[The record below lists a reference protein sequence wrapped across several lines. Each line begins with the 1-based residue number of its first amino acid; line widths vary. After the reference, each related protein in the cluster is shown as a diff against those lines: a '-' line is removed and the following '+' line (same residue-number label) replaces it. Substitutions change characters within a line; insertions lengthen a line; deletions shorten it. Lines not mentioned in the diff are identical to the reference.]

1 MAPFSA
7 PAPPTTLVLLPP
19 DPSPRTSRALLAAAL
34 RHAKQLAL
42 REPGRRGL
50 VAALPLASLTG
61 GNSPRAQQFAGAQ
74 VAVAGAYRAA
84 VQAAR
89 AEGVEVAADLSDDDE
104 PDERGP
110 DSVVAVDVSVV
121 LVPFGPAV
129 VEGEGEG
136 EGEWI
141 GPVVSFAGLAR
152 RRGGWEAAWAAES
165 AGGERVRRRF
175 EELAAPGAAAVRSV
189 RVPDDPAGDAPSGE
203 KHAAAAAAD
212 ATARCKSVIVGGT
225 FDHLHVGHKLLLT
238 MTAFALDAPAAAAGD
253 AAERTLTVG
262 MTAADLLAK
271 KKYAEALQPWR
282 ARTRRAH
289 AFLRAILRPDL
300 DGGEDDDEVEEVHA
314 PGPNGHAVR
323 VRMAPRQGGGGAG
336 VVLNYVEIWDPY
348 GPTITDAGVDTL
360 VVSAETRGGGQAVND
375 KRRELGWVEVVVH
388 EVDVLDAREEE
399 EEGAVQREGF
409 EDKLSSTE
417 IRRAMVERRR
427 GARSKV

>member
-1 MAPFSA
+1 
-7 PAPPTTLVLLPP
+7 V
-19 DPSPRTSRALLAAAL
+19 
-34 RHAKQLAL
+34 
-42 REPGRRGL
+42 
-50 VAALPLASLTG
+50 
-61 GNSPRAQQFAGAQ
+61 
-74 VAVAGAYRAA
+74 
-84 VQAAR
+84 
-89 AEGVEVAADLSDDDE
+89 
-104 PDERGP
+104 
-110 DSVVAVDVSVV
+110 
-121 LVPFGPAV
+121 
-129 VEGEGEG
+129 
-136 EGEWI
+136 
-141 GPVVSFAGLAR
+141 
-152 RRGGWEAAWAAES
+152 
-165 AGGERVRRRF
+165 
-175 EELAAPGAAAVRSV
+175 
-189 RVPDDPAGDAPSGE
+189 
-203 KHAAAAAAD
+203 
-212 ATARCKSVIVGGT
+212 RCKSVIVGGT

-238 MTAFALDAPAAAAGD
+238 MTAFALDAPAAAGD
-253 AAERTLTVG
+253 AAERMVTVG

-300 DGGEDDDEVEEVHA
+300 DGGEDEEVEEVHA

-323 VRMAPRQGGGGAG
+323 VRMAPRQGGGAR

-348 GPTITDAGVDTL
+348 GPTITDPAVDTL

-399 EEGAVQREGF
+399 GAAQREGF